1 MIQCNPNW
9 GPKVLPTII
18 LIYLIP
24 TIWIHRFY
32 IRDYMYSTPIH
43 NSYTHLKYFIYKV
56 LETYFQGPILNLEVK
71 TLHIM
76 PCSCNLY
83 RTQTREHISVFY
95 VHFSNQMTSIIPCF
109 SEEIQN
115 VHPCFI
121 NYEFHL
127 ALFAI
132 GTCLTYEPRLSS
144 LPCLQF
150 QVKENTKH
158 G

>member
-1 MIQCNPNW
+1 LNLVILLTTMKCEETCQWISLLTNGPWSGGHWTRPLRFVKMFISEMIQCNPNW

-83 RTQTREHISVFY
+83 RT
-95 VHFSNQMTSIIPCF
+95 
-109 SEEIQN
+109 
-115 VHPCFI
+115 
-121 NYEFHL
+121 
-127 ALFAI
+127 
-132 GTCLTYEPRLSS
+132 
-144 LPCLQF
+144 
-150 QVKENTKH
+150 
-158 G
+158 